1 MASDPRKLK
10 PSELCRLLNS
20 TPLGEVISE
29 RQLYRH
35 RQRAGA
41 RIGDNKTV
49 DLLRY
54 CAWMHVVRHTPRT
67 TNGVDPYDAMK
78 ERARARNAAL
88 ALAGRDI
95 GELPEV
101 DNPDRKD
108 RASRDFRYFCET
120 YFPLTFHLAWSPDHI
135 KVINKIEQA
144 VVHGGLFALAM
155 ARGSGKSS
163 IAEVACI
170 WAVLYGH
177 RNFVCLI
184 GSDEG
189 HACDMLDSI
198 KTELD
203 SNELLLAD
211 FPEVCF
217 PIQALDGISNRANGQ
232 LYKGKRTQIGWT
244 AKEVVLPTIDGS
256 SASGAIIKVA
266 GLTGRIRG
274 MKFKRPDGRTVRPSL
289 VVLDRTCSRVKAIS
303 TSW

>member
-1 MASDPRKLK
+1 MASKGDGTWR
-10 PSELCRLLNS
+10 
-20 TPLGEVISE
+20 VIQE
-29 RQLYRH
+29 TKTKRAMPTAQLDATRRGDQRTATYRH

-155 ARGSGKSS
+155 ARGSGKARLLKSHVFGQCS
-163 IAEVACI
+163 MVIA
-170 WAVLYGH
+170 
-177 RNFVCLI
+177 
-184 GSDEG
+184 
-189 HACDMLDSI
+189 
-198 KTELD
+198 
-203 SNELLLAD
+203 
-211 FPEVCF
+211 
-217 PIQALDGISNRANGQ
+217 
-232 LYKGKRTQIGWT
+232 
-244 AKEVVLPTIDGS
+244 
-256 SASGAIIKVA
+256 
-266 GLTGRIRG
+266 
-274 MKFKRPDGRTVRPSL
+274 
-289 VVLDRTCSRVKAIS
+289 
-303 TSW
+303 TSYV

>member
-67 TNGVDPYDAMK
+67 SNVGDPYEAMK

-135 KVINKIEQA
+135 KVMDKIEQA

-170 WAVLYGH
+170 WAVL
-177 RNFVCLI
+177 
-184 GSDEG
+184 
-189 HACDMLDSI
+189 
-198 KTELD
+198 
-203 SNELLLAD
+203 
-211 FPEVCF
+211 
-217 PIQALDGISNRANGQ
+217 
-232 LYKGKRTQIGWT
+232 
-244 AKEVVLPTIDGS
+244 
-256 SASGAIIKVA
+256 
-266 GLTGRIRG
+266 
-274 MKFKRPDGRTVRPSL
+274 
-289 VVLDRTCSRVKAIS
+289 
-303 TSW
+303 

>member
-88 ALAGRDI
+88 ALAGRDMVNCQ
-95 GELPEV
+95 V

-120 YFPLTFHLAWSPDHI
+120 YFPLTFHLAGRRTTSRSSRRSS
-135 KVINKIEQA
+135 KR
-144 VVHGGLFALAM
+144 LCM
-155 ARGSGKSS
+155 A
-163 IAEVACI
+163 
-170 WAVLYGH
+170 
-177 RNFVCLI
+177 VCLH
-184 GSDEG
+184 SRWRVV
-189 HACDMLDSI
+189 AARVR
-198 KTELD
+198 
-203 SNELLLAD
+203 LLKSLAYGR
-211 FPEVCF
+211 CF
-217 PIQALDGISNRANGQ
+217 TASQ
-232 LYKGKRTQIGWT
+232 LR
-244 AKEVVLPTIDGS
+244 
-256 SASGAIIKVA
+256 
-266 GLTGRIRG
+266 
-274 MKFKRPDGRTVRPSL
+274 MF
-289 VVLDRTCSRVKAIS
+289 DRQR
-303 TSW
+303 